1 MGENKMTNAG
11 RIAELLGPP
20 TGMTREQW
28 AIEEEKLHRKYR
40 EEFRMMHW
48 NMVNVIE
55 AEKRA
60 SRAV

>member
-1 MGENKMTNAG
+1 MTNAG
-11 RIAELLGPP
+11 RIAERLAIEG
-20 TGMTREQW
+20 GMTREQW
-28 AIEEEKLHRKYR
+28 AIEKEELHRKYR